1 MQIIWKRL
9 NIWVYRYLA
18 RWAENARAKAS
29 PLLLASSVPPSL
41 ATAWHIFTSWKQ
53 TKYLARIHAYQYHYK
68 IPVFTSFLQSP
79 WNPNWELGK
88 NKVIWCNQL
97 QKSISLI
104 SSYIHTAEVEPF
116 SIFRNKKKK
125 KKMMGKNLFGN
136 KFSLAVFKN
145 ISWKWIIFK
154 KKTKILSIMFSKDV
168 STLTFK
174 NDAKKEHIFVFWK
187 QECF

>member
-1 MQIIWKRL
+1 
-9 NIWVYRYLA
+9 
-18 RWAENARAKAS
+18 
-29 PLLLASSVPPSL
+29 
-41 ATAWHIFTSWKQ
+41 
-53 TKYLARIHAYQYHYK
+53 
-68 IPVFTSFLQSP
+68 
-79 WNPNWELGK
+79 
-88 NKVIWCNQL
+88 
-97 QKSISLI
+97 
-104 SSYIHTAEVEPF
+104 
-116 SIFRNKKKK
+116 
-125 KKMMGKNLFGN
+125 MGKNLFGN